1 LPEIA
6 ARKDFS
12 MKLLRYGPRGQEKPG
27 LLDRS
32 GKIRDLS
39 GVIADLT
46 PDQLAPASLDRLRR
60 LDPDTLPAVQ
70 GSPRI
75 GACVAKVPKLV
86 CVGLNYRDHA
96 EETKNPIPKEPV
108 LFMKAT
114 SSICGPNDDV
124 VLPKGAQKGD
134 WEVEVGIVIGTKASY
149 VAESDWLDHVAGFCI
164 FNDVS
169 ERAFQMERGGQWTK
183 GKSCDTFGPMG
194 PWLVT
199 TDEIADVQALD
210 LLCEVSGEVMQK
222 GNTRNMIFTCR
233 QIVSYIS
240 QFLTLEPGDV
250 IPTGTPAGVGLGRQ
264 RFLKPGDTM
273 RLAITGLGEQR
284 QRVVAWG

>member
-1 LPEIA
+1 
-6 ARKDFS
+6 

-27 LLDRS
+27 LLDRN

-39 GVIADLT
+39 GVIPDLT
-46 PDQLAPASLDRLRR
+46 PDQLAPAALDRLRR
-60 LDPDTLPAVQ
+60 LDPETLPAVP
-70 GSPRI
+70 GTPRL

-114 SSICGPNDDV
+114 SSISGPNDDV
-124 VLPKGAQKGD
+124 VLPKGGEKGD
-134 WEVEVGIVIGTKASY
+134 WEVELGIVIGTKASY
-149 VAESDWLDHVAGFCI
+149 VAEKDWLGHVAGFCL

-199 TDEIADVQALD
+199 PDEIADPQALD

-222 GNTRNMIFTCR
+222 GSTRNMIFTCQ

-250 IPTGTPAGVGLGRQ
+250 IPTGTPAGVGLGRK

-273 RLAITGLGEQR
+273 HLAIAGLGEQR
-284 QRVVAWG
+284 QRVLAWG